1 MAATGISAGRRHRH
15 LDAVADPAPALT
27 CTTRV
32 VIVDVDGV
40 VSAVH
45 PQPGALP
52 WGDEHEV
59 GNVFGPVLTSPT
71 LRMRLD
77 ALRRLPDVSCWWLT
91 SWSTE
96 MRLSMTGFPG
106 TEWPVI
112 AEPDLR
118 AEPVLA
124 GGRRGRWWKLAAVE
138 EWLDEHPEVRDVAWC
153 DDHLRGGRPAAVRR
167 RFVDRGLNA
176 PLLLAPATSVGLA
189 ATDVDRLE
197 AWASRPTT
205 RGATPAAARAGA

>member
-1 MAATGISAGRRHRH
+1 MATTQLSAGRRHRLH
-15 LDAVADPAPALT
+15 DAVADPAPASA

-77 ALRRLPDVSCWWLT
+77 AVNRLPDVSCWWLT
-91 SWSTE
+91 SWSIE
-96 MRLSMTGFPG
+96 MRASMAGFPG
-106 TEWPVI
+106 AAWPVI

-118 AEPVLA
+118 ADSVLA
-124 GGRRGRWWKLAAVE
+124 NSGRSAWWKLAAVE
-138 EWLDEHPEVRDVAWC
+138 TWLDEHPHVRDVAWC

-167 RFVDRGLNA
+167 RFAARGLKA
-176 PLLLAPATSVGLA
+176 PLLLAPATDVGLGPA
-189 ATDVDRLE
+189 DVDRLD
-197 AWASRPTT
+197 AWVA
-205 RGATPAAARAGA
+205 AGALR